1 KSNKIDDDNSKVH
14 PICSAAMTMQD
25 FFNQLYF
32 MPKPVIAAI
41 NGHALGGG
49 CELALACDFR
59 IMSKG
64 TIGLTETSLGIIC
77 GAGGMQRLT
86 HILRRAKAMENMF
99 LAKKLTTKEA
109 ETQGL
114 ITKAVSDLEKETT
127 DLAEM
132 LAEGAVYAMGQAK
145 QSINAAEL
153 PLEQGLIEEAKNF
166 SQTFESE
173 EPG

>member
-1 KSNKIDDDNSKVH
+1 
-14 PICSAAMTMQD
+14 
-25 FFNQLYF
+25 
-32 MPKPVIAAI
+32 AI

-59 IMSKG
+59 IMCIGTKG
-64 TIGLTETSLGIIC
+64 LNETSLEIIP
-77 GAGGMQRLT
+77 GAGETQRLT
-86 HILRRAKAMENMF
+86 HKLGRAKAMENII
-99 LAKKLTTKEA
+99 LAKKLTPKEA

-114 ITKAVSDLEKETT
+114 ITKAVSDWEKETT

-132 LAEGAVYAMGQAK
+132 VAEGAVYAMGQAK

-166 SQTFESE
+166 
-173 EPG
+173 